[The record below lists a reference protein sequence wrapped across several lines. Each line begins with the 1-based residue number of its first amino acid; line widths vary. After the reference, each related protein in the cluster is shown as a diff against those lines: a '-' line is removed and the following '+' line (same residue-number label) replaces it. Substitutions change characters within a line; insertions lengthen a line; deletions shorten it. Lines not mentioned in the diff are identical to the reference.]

1 MAEQVSIVP
10 HGVLGHAKYGTNHDE
25 NVGNVENH
33 DVLTPYTRE
42 RERLFTG

>member
-10 HGVLGHAKYGTNHDE
+10 HGVLDRAKYGTNHDE
-25 NVGNVENH
+25 NVGNVENY

-42 RERLFTG
+42 RE